1 MYPVPRCH
9 GSRWIYGGGQL
20 RHMYSTG
27 ECRSSHMYRVPGG
40 YFLHMGNCHRRE
52 PGAGMQAPDPVLCP
66 EAVSGPGNCKPG
78 KCFGIGGE
86 ELSYCSQCAD
96 ATEVPL
102 NGACDNSEETQS
114 CTQMSEGV
122 CTSPAP
128 GYFVLP
134 ADDRDAFHQSVV
146 SCGDGEGA
154 PGRTKLYKGVEGCA
168 ECTLSVPAT
177 TATCNRCTT
186 KNLSP
191 LKDACLTDCPAGTYL
206 DSTGDNGNTC
216 RLCHKS
222 CASCSNNAETSC
234 TACYPEYVLNRT
246 SGDAGKCIPEC
257 TGDFMAHCA
266 AGQCTAVVG
275 GSKYCSR
282 RKAGF
287 APVDG
292 VCVST
297 TTRAPT
303 GCTPGTDGTC
313 TACTD
318 TYFLQSGGCYQSTKY
333 PGNTLCSNAA
343 GGKCTQCTNGQTAD
357 GSSGSC
363 PACDPTCKTCTAKE
377 NPNACSACFS
387 GYYKSGTKCIACDKD
402 DGSIK
407 GVPNCL
413 SCKEPASSSGAVTC
427 YVKTNGTNNGGSTN
441 KSGLST
447 GAIAGISVAAV
458 VVVGGL
464 VGFLC
469 WWFLCRGK
477 A

>member
-1 MYPVPRCH
+1 
-9 GSRWIYGGGQL
+9 
-20 RHMYSTG
+20 
-27 ECRSSHMYRVPGG
+27 
-40 YFLHMGNCHRRE
+40 MGKCHRRE

-102 NGACDNSEETQS
+102 NGACDNSEETQA
-114 CTQMSEGV
+114 CTQMSDGVCTQCAKKTFMYKGGCYSTIGVPGVKMCKEATDGV

-134 ADDRDAFHQSVV
+134 ADDRDASHQSVV

-154 PGRTKLYKGVEGCA
+154 PGRTKLYKGVKGCA

-191 LKDACLTDCPAGTYL
+191 LKDACLTDCPAGMYANNKVCTP
-206 DSTGDNGNTC
+206 
-216 RLCHKS
+216 CHES
-222 CASCSNNAETSC
+222 CASCSTNAEASC
-234 TACYPEYVLNRT
+234 TACYPGSVLSRS
-246 SGDAGKCIPEC
+246 SGGTGACMKEC
-257 TGDFMAHCA
+257 TGKYAENCE

-282 RKAGF
+282 CKAGYV
-287 APVDG
+287 PVDG
-292 VCVST
+292 VCVSI

-303 GCTPGTDGTC
+303 GCTPSDNNDGTC
-313 TACTD
+313 KACTT
-318 TYFLQSGGCYQSTKY
+318 TYFLQSGGCYSAGAF
-333 PGNTLCSNAA
+333 PGNTLCSSAA
-343 GGKCTQCTNGQTAD
+343 NGKCQTCANGQAAD
-357 GSSGSC
+357 TTSGSC
-363 PACDPTCKTCTAKE
+363 PACPDGCSKCTESAS
-377 NPNACSACFS
+377 PQQCSECLP
-387 GYYKSGTKCIACDKD
+387 GYYKSGSSCVKCDASDNGIV
-402 DGSIK
+402 
-407 GVPNCL
+407 GVPNCI
-413 SCKEPASSSGAVTC
+413 SCAPPAGGSGSVTC
-427 YVKTNGTNNGGSTN
+427 YVKTDGTSGGDNNTGGSTN
-441 KSGLST
+441 RGGLST
-447 GAIAGISVAAV
+447 GAIAGISIAVV

-469 WWFLCRGK
+469 WWFVCRGK